1 MEESRDIRS
10 GLHNRKTEV
19 VSSDRGS
26 AVWSGRNIL
35 QGEVSMGTIRIY
47 NKRRT
52 KHVDIKIK
60 EPKDAKAV
68 MDILARNEV
77 SFVYG
82 FDSHDEEK

>member
-1 MEESRDIRS
+1 
-10 GLHNRKTEV
+10 
-19 VSSDRGS
+19 
-26 AVWSGRNIL
+26 
-35 QGEVSMGTIRIY
+35 MGKMRIY
-47 NKRRT
+47 NKSRT